1 MGNQSSA
8 KLSKTV
14 VVASARM
21 AVPAGCVLAWVFVV
35 FLSAALYQG
44 NQSVGSAT
52 LSTVFCSLCFFGTL
66 AVVLALF
73 GMQRLVERKRELYAI
88 GAVLII
94 AASVLPVLPFFSGL
108 HGWFAPMIVGCLSG
122 AGLALI
128 SLFFIAFVAGM
139 AFAAAVVWYLLSLA
153 IGIGLY
159 LLYMV
164 VASGGFANSILW
176 VLPAVSAGMVFVL
189 LRWGKGKP
197 ALSSAYARSL
207 ARSQLRGMFDHR
219 AFAFF
224 TVVSGFLFGY
234 CYNIYPKSTRFA
246 GAYTE
251 TAIGFA
257 SPAAITLLVTCLAIV
272 GVLVLVGRLAKNKSA
287 YVLGSL
293 LLVALAFMYFSLPNM
308 PNNWMLFVL
317 LDSAAISTTLF
328 VLLGAVM
335 RFSQGDRKRFGRC
348 LLSLSASVVAG
359 SSVAAL
365 FIETTVPQ
373 PMIQVPEPLRDAVIV
388 GTPAIG
394 FIVLALIFFLL
405 AQEAFFPAATG
416 EQPDAIGVSD
426 LGFAG
431 EMIAKRFS
439 LTPRE
444 EEILGMLL
452 LGRSGPYISEDL
464 YLSKSTVKT
473 HIRHIYDKTG
483 VSSRQELIDL
493 AHSMRGNELRQR

>member
-164 VASGGFANSILW
+164 VASGGFANSILSRLYRPVW
-176 VLPAVSAGMVFVL
+176 FSCCFAGGRGSLLCSALMLVLLPAVSYVECSTIG
-189 LRWGKGKP
+189 
-197 ALSSAYARSL
+197 LSR
-207 ARSQLRGMFDHR
+207 
-219 AFAFF
+219 
-224 TVVSGFLFGY
+224 FL
-234 CYNIYPKSTRFA
+234 P
-246 GAYTE
+246 
-251 TAIGFA
+251 
-257 SPAAITLLVTCLAIV
+257 
-272 GVLVLVGRLAKNKSA
+272 
-287 YVLGSL
+287 
-293 LLVALAFMYFSLPNM
+293 
-308 PNNWMLFVL
+308 
-317 LDSAAISTTLF
+317 
-328 VLLGAVM
+328 
-335 RFSQGDRKRFGRC
+335 
-348 LLSLSASVVAG
+348 
-359 SSVAAL
+359 
-365 FIETTVPQ
+365 
-373 PMIQVPEPLRDAVIV
+373 
-388 GTPAIG
+388 
-394 FIVLALIFFLL
+394 
-405 AQEAFFPAATG
+405 
-416 EQPDAIGVSD
+416 
-426 LGFAG
+426 
-431 EMIAKRFS
+431 
-439 LTPRE
+439 
-444 EEILGMLL
+444 
-452 LGRSGPYISEDL
+452 
-464 YLSKSTVKT
+464 
-473 HIRHIYDKTG
+473 
-483 VSSRQELIDL
+483 
-493 AHSMRGNELRQR
+493 